1 MISKLVH
8 SCGRDSVVPTVFAV
22 EALQAGSETTGL
34 QSAFLLYH
42 VARCSCCLLHY
53 YLYLRSCSDHS
64 PPRRPDVQEKL
75 YQEICDVIGPNGNL
89 TGDITGP
96 CSWCNIVFFH
106 LHEDSVHRFFHS

>member
-42 VARCSCCLLHY
+42 VARYSSYILH
-53 YLYLRSCSDHS
+53 
-64 PPRRPDVQEKL
+64 
-75 YQEICDVIGPNGNL
+75 
-89 TGDITGP
+89 
-96 CSWCNIVFFH
+96 
-106 LHEDSVHRFFHS
+106 

>member
-1 MISKLVH
+1 MLSSCLKKTHCSTLQEDDGTVISKLVH

-42 VARCSCCLLHY
+42 VARYTAAIYCTIT
-53 YLYLRSCSDHS
+53 DHS
-64 PPRRPDVQEKL
+64 PSRRPDVQEKL

-89 TGDITGP
+89 TGEVTGP
-96 CSWCNIVFFH
+96 CS
-106 LHEDSVHRFFHS
+106 